1 MNDIDLGES
10 MVWRRLSCLESED
23 ALLSLSLEFNHNY
36 LLLEKKKLNNISN
49 CFLRTLE
56 VGPAADTSHV

>member
-1 MNDIDLGES
+1 MNDIDFGES

-36 LLLEKKKLNNISN
+36 LLLEKKN
-49 CFLRTLE
+49 
-56 VGPAADTSHV
+56 